1 MSTDICEQFGE
12 RLKKLRKKKGWTQ
25 MQMAVNLGLD
35 NSYLCNI
42 EQGKQ
47 EVCIRNMQVIAR
59 GFGLSMA
66 QLLSRLG

>member
-1 MSTDICEQFGE
+1 MLPAESAHVY
-12 RLKKLRKKKGWTQ
+12 RYLR
-25 MQMAVNLGLD
+25 AVWRTPEEVAEEKGLD
-35 NSYLCNI
+35 TDADGRQPGS
-42 EQGKQ
+42 GQ